1 MICWWILWLAG
12 VFVYFRY
19 FLYEDDFY
27 DSHEEV
33 LELFEANTED
43 FENMVKLLE
52 ETDVIGKLNERW
64 YLGEEN
70 FFQPSG
76 NCLTYPLSQL
86 NNSGFVTE
94 AQLKELVAFFKKYR
108 LESIDSDY
116 FGGYDVKDY
125 TFFFWADTYNV
136 YIIYIDSEE
145 DMSEK
150 IMKRFDFI
158 ETASRISGQW
168 YFALIGEI

>member
-1 MICWWILWLAG
+1 MICWWILLFSG

-19 FLYEDDFY
+19 FYEDDFY

-52 ETDVIGKLNERW
+52 ETNVIGKLEKRW
-64 YLGEEN
+64 YLCEEN

-76 NCLTYPLSQL
+76 NCLTNPLSQL
-86 NNSGFVTE
+86 NNSGFVTK
-94 AQLKELVAFFKKYR
+94 AQLKELVTFFKKYR
-108 LESIDSDY
+108 VENIDSHS

-125 TFFFWADTYNV
+125 TFFFWANTYNV

-145 DMSEK
+145 DMSEE
-150 IMKRFDFI
+150 IMKRHDYI
-158 ETASRISGQW
+158 KSASRISEQW
-168 YFALIGEI
+168 YFALIE

>member
-1 MICWWILWLAG
+1 
-12 VFVYFRY
+12 VN
-19 FLYEDDFY
+19 Y

-70 FFQPSG
+70 FFQFSG
-76 NCLTYPLSQL
+76 NCLSSPLPQL
-86 NNSGFVTE
+86 NNSGFVTK
-94 AQLKELVAFFKKYR
+94 AQLKELVAFFKKYG
-108 LESIDSDY
+108 LGSVDSHS

-125 TFFFWADTYNV
+125 TFFFWAKTYDV

-145 DMSEK
+145 DMSEE
-150 IMKRFDFI
+150 IMKRYDYI
-158 ETASRISGQW
+158 KSASRISEQW
-168 YFALIGEI
+168 YFALIE